1 MKIQFDERNNLS
13 RTEDKI
19 FSLKFLKQ
27 NFVDVFQES

>member
-19 FSLKFLKQ
+19 FNLEFLKQ
-27 NFVDVFQES
+27 NFVNQF